1 MKSVI
6 ARNLKALRNANGYT
20 QDNIAEFLGISR
32 STYSNYEDGDREVP
46 LEVLEKAAALFGCEL
61 SMLFEE
67 DEKALQ
73 GVLMCA
79 FRADNFDTD
88 DMHEVADFKNIVLNY
103 LKMGK
108 ILAK

>member
-46 LEVLEKAAALFGCEL
+46 LEVLEKAAALFGRL
-61 SMLFEE
+61 RPS
-67 DEKALQ
+67 AS
-73 GVLMCA
+73 
-79 FRADNFDTD
+79 
-88 DMHEVADFKNIVLNY
+88 LN
-103 LKMGK
+103 
-108 ILAK
+108 